1 MQIGVVL
8 AQLGTPE
15 APTAKA
21 LRPYLRQ
28 FLSDRRVIDYPPVI
42 WQPLLRGLIL
52 RLRPR
57 RSARMYARIWTENG
71 SPLMV
76 HSQRQAKALQEGL
89 GSAYAVALGM
99 TYGNP
104 SIASALNLLEAQG
117 IERIIVLP
125 MFPQYSSTTSA
136 CIYDAVFRAAQGNM
150 PRFSMRLKRNFPALR
165 FIAPFYDHPKYID
178 VMAQHLRQQT
188 DSSALPPDI
197 FVLSFHG
204 IPNRYIEDGDPYRKH
219 CERTAG
225 LLAEA
230 MGWRDDEWTLS
241 YQSRFGPEPW
251 LEPYT
256 EDLLQ
261 SLAKRGK
268 KRPLIFAPG
277 FLTDCLETL
286 DELGI
291 EGRELFAEG
300 GGDEDQF
307 QLAPCLNTKPAFMDM
322 LADLVRSNAAG
333 WINDATDRRK
343 ASIPQ
348 FAADPL

>member
-28 FLSDRRVIDYPPVI
+28 FLSDRRVIDYPPII

-52 RLRPR
+52 RVRPR
-57 RSARMYARIWTENG
+57 RSAQMYARIWTEDG

-76 HSQRQAKALQEGL
+76 HSQAQAKALQERL
-89 GSAYAVALGM
+89 GSAYRVALGM

-104 SIASALNLLEAQG
+104 SIDSTLGALEARG
-117 IERIIVLP
+117 IERIIILP
-125 MFPQYSSTTSA
+125 MFPQYSSTTTA
-136 CIYDAVFRAAQGNM
+136 CIYDAAFRAAKGKM
-150 PRFSMRLKRNFPALR
+150 PRFSLRLKRNFPALR
-165 FIAPFYDHPKYID
+165 FIAPFYDHPQYID
-178 VMAQHLRQQT
+178 VMAQHLRQQ
-188 DSSALPPDI
+188 SALSPLPPDI
-197 FVLSFHG
+197 FVLTFHG
-204 IPNRYIEDGDPYRKH
+204 IPNRYIQDGDPYRQQ
-219 CERTAG
+219 CERTAD
-225 LLAEA
+225 LLAEK
-230 MGWRDDEWTLS
+230 MGWRDNEWTVS

-256 EDLLQ
+256 EDVLED
-261 SLAKRGK
+261 LARRGLR
-268 KRPLIFAPG
+268 RPLVFAPG

-291 EGRELFAEG
+291 EGRHLFAEG
-300 GGDEDQF
+300 GGDGDQF
-307 QLAPCLNTKPAFMDM
+307 QLAPCLNTTPAFMDM

-333 WINDATDRRK
+333 WLNANGDRPEEAIQRFV
-343 ASIPQ
+343 AEPR
-348 FAADPL
+348 